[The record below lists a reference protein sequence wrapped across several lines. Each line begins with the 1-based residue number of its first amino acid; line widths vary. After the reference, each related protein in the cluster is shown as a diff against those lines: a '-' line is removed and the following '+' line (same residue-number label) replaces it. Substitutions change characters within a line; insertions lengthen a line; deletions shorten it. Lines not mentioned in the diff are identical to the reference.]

1 MFCHSAADGT
11 ENAAGQSQF
20 HHVLPVE
27 SIQDG
32 NILDGKAASEDMDF
46 IHKCMAKT
54 TWDTNEQPN
63 LVSLPTKSPYYGADK
78 QVAATAASLLRA
90 LEWIT

>member
-1 MFCHSAADGT
+1 M
-11 ENAAGQSQF
+11 
-20 HHVLPVE
+20 LPVE